1 MSATPPVSDFIR
13 SSFRSVWALELLLHL
28 RRTSDRAWSTGQL
41 VEAMRGSAM
50 IVDQSLDG
58 LMRMGLVSIDADGC
72 ARFQPATDDLARMVD
87 ETEQLY
93 IRKPE
98 TVRKIIVSGTHK
110 GLANFADAF
119 RLWKD

>member
-1 MSATPPVSDFIR
+1 MSTPPHVSDFIR

-28 RRTSDRAWSTGQL
+28 KRTHERAWGTEQL

-58 LMRMGLVSIDADGC
+58 LMRMGLVSIDAEGC
-72 ARFQPATDDLARMVD
+72 ARFQPATADLARLAE
-87 ETEQLY
+87 ETEALY
-93 IRKPE
+93 ARKPE
-98 TVRKIIVSGTHK
+98 TVRRIIVSGSHK
-110 GLANFADAF
+110 GLATFADAF